1 MLRVIPKE
9 TVDHL
14 RGGGVVAYPTSTLPG
29 LAALPTIEGLD
40 ALFTLKKRPPTKP
53 VSLAVTSL
61 EQAAQLVHVPHEI
74 MALEAAFPK
83 GSMTFVLPAIKPLAP
98 RLGGSSI
105 AVRCVAHPLALAL
118 VETVGPV
125 TATSANEAGMIP
137 HSTSEEAGRELG
149 LPAVA
154 ILPGECP
161 GGHGSTFVKWEAS
174 TNGHGTVTVMRE
186 GVIPSLDVTKWWM
199 NQN

>member
-1 MLRVIPKE
+1 M
-9 TVDHL
+9 
-14 RGGGVVAYPTSTLPG
+14 
-29 LAALPTIEGLD
+29 PTIEGLD

-118 VETVGPV
+118 VETGDQIRLDVPNRRLELLV
-125 TATSANEAGMIP
+125 PDDEIESRRANWQPPATVKADRGYKKLYMDQVNQAG
-137 HSTSEEAGRELG
+137 
-149 LPAVA
+149 
-154 ILPGECP
+154 
-161 GGHGSTFVKWEAS
+161 
-174 TNGHGTVTVMRE
+174 E
-186 GVIPSLDVTKWWM
+186 GVDFNFMTKRPFIAKTPIS
-199 NQN
+199 